1 MPLNLT
7 PETLTHELSTIANN
21 VNAANNTE
29 TLKLLL
35 SCIDLTSLNASDG
48 NNYIKKFVEKVNW
61 FETLF
66 DVSNVAAICVY
77 PSLVPVVKTHL
88 RVPGVKIASVSAC
101 FPSSQSFLSVKLAE
115 SELAANK
122 GADELDIVISLGM
135 FLEKNY
141 DYVGSEI
148 SLIKSIIGTKQLKV
162 ILETGELNSIEN
174 IYLASKLAIEA
185 GADFIKTST
194 GKTSVSATP
203 EAVYVMCVAIREY
216 FEKTGKMIGIKPSGG
231 IVTANDALL
240 YYSIVKQVLGD
251 AWLNNRKFRL
261 GASRLA
267 NNLLS
272 EIYAK
277 KVLHF

>member
-7 PETLTHELSTIANN
+7 PEMLTHELSTIANN
-21 VNAANNTE
+21 VNASNNTE

-48 NNYIKKFVEKVNW
+48 NTYIKKFVEKVNW

-77 PSLVPVVKTHL
+77 PLLVPVVKTHL